1 MTAILVIAVWLVAV
15 SALLAF
21 LNGATEGDD
30 NVE

>member
-1 MTAILVIAVWLVAV
+1 MTALLIIGTWLVAV